1 MGQSLEAFVQWKA
14 LVSLLLSCSEAV
26 STMLFLILMS
36 IVIIS
41 SDILKDRILYRA
53 SFYYTMLLEHIYSC
67 GEYIDCDFLSSWK
80 MHWFHIFV
88 KIIDLY

>member
-1 MGQSLEAFVQWKA
+1 MGQSLEAFMQWKA

-41 SDILKDRILYRA
+41 SDILKD
-53 SFYYTMLLEHIYSC
+53 
-67 GEYIDCDFLSSWK
+67 
-80 MHWFHIFV
+80 
-88 KIIDLY
+88 II